1 MKWYKVCNRISLLL
15 HALCST
21 AGYFLIEAI
30 SRHSFSAA
38 WTYMTTKPL
47 IFAYNAALIF
57 TTSLLVYLFRK
68 RCFWRVLIAI
78 LWLLLGIVKHELHAG
93 ALGGLLYIQR
103 IADAPGA
110 FPAELGKAQQ
120 HRVLRRLF
128 LRGIFPRGAAGQRER
143 EQRERQKNRPK
154 QRGSETW
161 AHEDPSRDEKIF
173 CNSILMVSE
182 PNCKRVSARG

>member
-78 LWLLLGIVKHELHAG
+78 LWLLLGHCQWSDSVKQG
-93 ALGGLLYIQR
+93 YSVYRTGPSSSDR
-103 IADAPGA
+103 W
-110 FPAELGKAQQ
+110 
-120 HRVLRRLF
+120 
-128 LRGIFPRGAAGQRER
+128 
-143 EQRERQKNRPK
+143 N
-154 QRGSETW
+154 GSVE
-161 AHEDPSRDEKIF
+161 
-173 CNSILMVSE
+173 
-182 PNCKRVSARG
+182 

>member
-57 TTSLLVYLFRK
+57 LACADSNSVAFAGHCQWSDSVKQGYSVYRTGPSSSD
-68 RCFWRVLIAI
+68 RW
-78 LWLLLGIVKHELHAG
+78 
-93 ALGGLLYIQR
+93 
-103 IADAPGA
+103 
-110 FPAELGKAQQ
+110 
-120 HRVLRRLF
+120 
-128 LRGIFPRGAAGQRER
+128 
-143 EQRERQKNRPK
+143 N
-154 QRGSETW
+154 GSVE
-161 AHEDPSRDEKIF
+161 
-173 CNSILMVSE
+173 
-182 PNCKRVSARG
+182 